1 MTIQGSEKNKN
12 MLRQSDPLRV
22 PKYTIPARISF
33 SLHESQSGL
42 LPESQSSMML
52 LHSPDC
58 QADAGIKACVQ
69 ECQLI
74 PTTQPSVESRQE
86 IPMPARVLFACLISV
101 LLLTCSQSTAQTSAS
116 GTPAQTA
123 SSASG
128 PTDDLAATKADLA
141 KMRVLVT
148 QMQNNLGVTTTSTTP
163 LYHQFD
169 LQIQM
174 WQLLIAQMERR
185 IDRMERSK
193 ETPHRE

>member
-1 MTIQGSEKNKN
+1 
-12 MLRQSDPLRV
+12 
-22 PKYTIPARISF
+22 
-33 SLHESQSGL
+33 
-42 LPESQSSMML
+42 
-52 LHSPDC
+52 
-58 QADAGIKACVQ
+58 
-69 ECQLI
+69 
-74 PTTQPSVESRQE
+74 
-86 IPMPARVLFACLISV
+86 MPARTLFACLISV
-101 LLLTCSQSTAQTSAS
+101 LLLTCSQSIAQTTAS
-116 GTPAQTA
+116 GNRPQTV
-123 SSASG
+123 SPASG
-128 PTDDLAATKADLA
+128 STDDLAAMKADLA